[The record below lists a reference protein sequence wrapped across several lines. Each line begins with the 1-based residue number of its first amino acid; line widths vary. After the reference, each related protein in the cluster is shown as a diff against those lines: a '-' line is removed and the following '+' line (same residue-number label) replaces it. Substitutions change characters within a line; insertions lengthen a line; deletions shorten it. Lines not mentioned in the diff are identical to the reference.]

1 MLYICT
7 KFHENILKGFR
18 VIERTR
24 FPIVHFSMG
33 TNSVKNVSGVMVPV
47 LCLLSNVALYLY
59 TVS

>member
-7 KFHENILKGFR
+7 KFSENILKGFR

-24 FPIVHFSMG
+24 LPIFKFSKEN
-33 TNSVKNVSGVMVPV
+33 NSVKNVGGVTVLI

-59 TVS
+59 NVS